1 MIIKWALW
9 NKPAMSG
16 IYEQKRQ
23 TEIEKIF
30 IFSLPTCRMNECKV
44 NAKKK
49 KKKKFA
55 NVLWC

>member
-1 MIIKWALW
+1 
-9 NKPAMSG
+9 MSG

-49 KKKKFA
+49 KKKFA